1 MIDKPT
7 SKELEKPLGEL
18 PNWSEEKFKHLL
30 KNSFD
35 MIVLLD
41 SNGIQHYVSESC
53 ENILG
58 FRPEELIGIS
68 VIEKMV
74 HSDDQEKTILAFRDI
89 LENSANGG
97 TQYRHLHKNGSWVYL
112 EAFGTNQIDNPF
124 IKSVIL
130 NVRDI
135 TERKKTE
142 QQLKENETRLKELNA
157 IKDRIF
163 SIIAHDLKSP
173 FNSIYGFSNLLTGK
187 IKRKD
192 FDGLEKYA
200 TIIQNSSKKAVD
212 LLTSLIEWSR
222 SQTGR
227 NKFNREYFELGTT
240 INEITE
246 LYKDSAAQKSIV
258 IFKELPQNIPVFA
271 DKDMVKCV
279 LRNLLSNAIKFTN
292 YGGEIRIGSK
302 QNEHESIISIADNG
316 TGMKKAAIDKL
327 FQIEHSCSTLGTQ
340 QETGTGLGLLLCKEF
355 IEMHNGKIWANSEIG
370 KGSVFNFTLP
380 FK

>member
-1 MIDKPT
+1 MIKKPT
-7 SKELEKPLGEL
+7 YKELEEQIEAFKED
-18 PNWSEEKFKHLL
+18 SEEKFKQLL

-41 SNGIQHYVSESC
+41 SNGIQHYVSDSC

-58 FRPEELIGIS
+58 YKTEELINIP
-68 VIEKMV
+68 VVEQMIHPE
-74 HSDDQEKTILAFRDI
+74 DQEKTMLAFRDI
-89 LENSANGG
+89 IENSANGG

-112 EAFGTNQIDNPF
+112 EAFGTNQINNPF

-142 QQLKENETRLKELNA
+142 QLLKENETRLKELNA

-173 FNSIYGFSNLLTGK
+173 FNNIFGFSNILADQLHK
-187 IKRKD
+187 KD

-200 TIIQNSSKKAVD
+200 TFIQNSSKKALD
-212 LLTSLIEWSR
+212 LLTSLLEWSR

-227 NKFNREYFELGTT
+227 NKFNPEYFELVTI
-240 INEITE
+240 INEVTE
-246 LYKDSAAQKSIV
+246 LFKDSATQKSIT
-258 IFKELPQNIPVFA
+258 IIKELPKNISVFA
-271 DKDMVKCV
+271 DKAMASCI

-292 YGGEIRIGSK
+292 SHGEIRISAK
-302 QNEHESIISIADNG
+302 QNEDHLLVSVADNG
-316 TGMKKAAIDKL
+316 VGMKKEAINKL
-327 FQIEHSCSTLGTQ
+327 FQIENSYSTLGTQ
-340 QETGTGLGLLLCKEF
+340 QEVGTGLGLLLCKEF
-355 IEMHNGKIWANSEIG
+355 IEMHGGDIWVESKIG
-370 KGSVFNFTLP
+370 KGSIFNFTIP
-380 FK
+380 VN